1 MIFRGCAEYSARIG
15 HTIFETSYFSD
26 TLDRTASIFMLMDN
40 YTELPMAR
48 ENNDTEYTLDDVDRG
63 VLYALQRDARNTTA
77 GEIADEVDVSASTV
91 RNRIANLEAH
101 GIVEGYNPKLDYE
114 KAGFTLR
121 TLFVA
126 TAPARNRNELA
137 REALSVPGV
146 IDVREMLTSQRN
158 LYIEAVATNTNDLAQ
173 ITNELT
179 DLGLELLSSEI
190 VANHYVQPFGELE
203 F

>member
-1 MIFRGCAEYSARIG
+1 MAP
-15 HTIFETSYFSD
+15 ETNPD
-26 TLDRTASIFMLMDN
+26 TQ
-40 YTELPMAR
+40 YV
-48 ENNDTEYTLDDVDRG
+48 LDDVDRV

-77 GEIADEVDVSASTV
+77 SEIAAEVGVSAITV
-91 RNRIANLEAH
+91 RNRIANLENH
-101 GIVEGYNPKLDYE
+101 GIIEGYNPKLDYE

-126 TAPARNRNELA
+126 TAPARDRNTLA
-137 REALSVPGV
+137 KQALSVPGV

-158 LYIEAVATNTNDLAQ
+158 LYIEAIATNTSDLAEM
-173 ITNELT
+173 TNNLT

-190 VANHYVQPFGELE
+190 VANHYAQPFGELE